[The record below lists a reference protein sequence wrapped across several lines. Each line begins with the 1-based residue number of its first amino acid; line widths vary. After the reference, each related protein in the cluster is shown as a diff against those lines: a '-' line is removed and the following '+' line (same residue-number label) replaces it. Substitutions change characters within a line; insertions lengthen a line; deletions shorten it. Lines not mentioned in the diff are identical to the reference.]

1 MLTSKQRSYLR
12 GLANTID
19 SIVQIG
25 KEGIDDRVLGQI
37 DEALEAREIIK
48 LNVLKNSLLTAREAC
63 DIVCEE
69 LNAEPVQVI
78 GNKFVIF
85 RQSKNKPKIELPTKK

>member
-12 GLANTID
+12 GLANSID

-25 KEGIDDRVLGQI
+25 KEGVDDRVLAQI

-69 LNAEPVQVI
+69 LDADPVQVI
-78 GNKFVIF
+78 GNKFVIY
-85 RQSKNKPKIELPTKK
+85 RQSKNKPKIELPMKK

>member
-1 MLTSKQRSYLR
+1 MITSKQRSYLR
-12 GLANTID
+12 GLANGIE

-25 KEGIDDRVLGQI
+25 KEGIDERVLHQI

-63 DIVCEE
+63 DMVCEA
-69 LNAEPVQVI
+69 LKAEPVQVI
-78 GNKFVIF
+78 GNKFVIY
-85 RQSKNKPKIELPTKK
+85 RPSKNKPKIELPSKK

>member
-12 GLANTID
+12 GLANSID

-25 KEGIDDRVLGQI
+25 KEGVDDRVLAQI

-69 LNAEPVQVI
+69 LDADPVQVI
-78 GNKFVIF
+78 GNKFVIY
-85 RQSKNKPKIELPTKK
+85 RQSKNKPKIELPVKK

>member
-12 GLANTID
+12 GLANSID

-25 KEGIDDRVLGQI
+25 KEGVDDRVLAQI

-69 LNAEPVQVI
+69 LDADPVQVI
-78 GNKFVIF
+78 GNKFVIY
-85 RQSKNKPKIELPTKK
+85 RQSKNKPKIELPIKK